1 MIWTVIFSGI
11 GIIFWVILGFV
22 CKQDDDSKLN
32 SNTAAFII
40 ILIASLFTTIGIFTY
55 ATSDD
60 NCTIIIND
68 YNNGNIIKETRIIG
82 NDTMYVYKYR

>member
-11 GIIFWVILGFV
+11 GIIF
-22 CKQDDDSKLN
+22 
-32 SNTAAFII
+32 
-40 ILIASLFTTIGIFTY
+40 TTIGIFTY
-55 ATSDD
+55 AASDS
-60 NCTIIIND
+60 NCTTIIND